1 MQIYGI
7 HCYLICAYSQSPFR
21 SISVILQEHVY
32 QTEKLLH
39 YLKVTQDSVSQ
50 APGSIE
56 VYYDILVWLNTFGY
70 RGVRL
75 STFSVITLQMHV

>member
-7 HCYLICAYSQSPFR
+7 HCYLICTYSQSPFR

-39 YLKVTQDSVSQ
+39 HLKFTQDNISQ
-50 APGSIE
+50 APGDID
-56 VYYDILVWLNTFGY
+56 VYYDILVWLNSSDIWVLDYLLF
-70 RGVRL
+70 
-75 STFSVITLQMHV
+75 F